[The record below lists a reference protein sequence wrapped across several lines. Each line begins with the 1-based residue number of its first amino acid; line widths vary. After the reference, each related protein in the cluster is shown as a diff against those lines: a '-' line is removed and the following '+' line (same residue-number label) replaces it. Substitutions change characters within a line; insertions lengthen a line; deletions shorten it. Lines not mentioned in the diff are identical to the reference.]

1 MYTAIYR
8 TKKGSK
14 TYSYLKLVEGKRV
27 GTTIQ
32 KTIIH
37 NFGRVDDKAAAF
49 ITNLVL
55 KIKTE
60 TKENILNQIQ
70 SLDAKLYALPT
81 AIYTICQK
89 DLMLDHILSSAFAET
104 KITSDVVL
112 FSILMIIHRIIDPDS
127 KLALTRWYKHIALPV
142 ELPSEIDV
150 SSFYYTLD
158 YLMDKKEE
166 IEKRLYVRL
175 LEKGLIEATIVFYDL
190 TSSYF
195 EGVTVPMSKK
205 GYSRDHR
212 PECKQITLGLV
223 IDKKN
228 RLPLYH
234 EVFEGNRKDCKTVE
248 GVLKKLKSM
257 FLITNVIFVA
267 DKGMLTPDTLKL
279 LSEHHYQSILSES
292 VRNAFSQ
299 RQRRELFAR
308 KDTFEKLKDE
318 EGEDILWY
326 TTASHKNGTEVIL
339 CYSPQTA
346 YKAKQ
351 TRDVK
356 LKKMV
361 AFIRDKKE
369 EHAGDADD
377 QELTRMVF
385 AKLVEKKIRKYFV
398 TKKNKKKKTPTELFT
413 LKKDVVTR
421 EEYMDGMWIVK
432 SSTKQLSTKELITT
446 YKDLKMIEAA
456 FRTLKN
462 VIELRPIGHHKD
474 ERVKGHVFICILA
487 FLAGR
492 LLEMKTGKTLKM
504 IREDY
509 TSAVMLPLPEQPI
522 IVGGQDL
529 LSKVQA

>member
-1 MYTAIYR
+1 MYASISIKR
-8 TKKGSK
+8 IGGK
-14 TYSYLKLVEGKRV
+14 TYKYLRLVEGKRV
-27 GTTIQ
+27 GANVIK
-32 KTIIH
+32 KTIY
-37 NFGRVDDKAAAF
+37 NFGRVDDQAAVSMTNF
-49 ITNLVL
+49 IN
-55 KIKTE
+55 KIKE
-60 TKENILNQIQ
+60 DAKENILKQIQ

-89 DLMLDHILSSAFAET
+89 DLILGNILSSVFAGT
-104 KITSDVVL
+104 KITSDVTL
-112 FSILMIIHRIIDPDS
+112 FTFLMIIHRIIDPDS
-127 KLALTRWYKHIALPV
+127 KLSLTRWYKHIALPV
-142 ELPSEIDV
+142 DLPTEIDV

-158 YLMDKKEE
+158 YLLSKKEA
-166 IEKRLYVRL
+166 IEKQLYDHL

-195 EGVTVPMSKK
+195 EGVTVSMSKK

-212 PECKQITLGLV
+212 PDCKQITLGLV

-234 EVFEGNRKDCKTVE
+234 KVYDGNMKDCKTVE
-248 GVLKKLKSM
+248 GVLEKLKNM
-257 FLITNVIFVA
+257 FSITDVIFVA

-279 LSEHHYQSILSES
+279 LSKHHYQSILSES

-299 RQRRELFAR
+299 KQRRELFAK

-318 EGEDILWY
+318 EGEDVLWY
-326 TTASHKNGTEVIL
+326 TTTSHKNGTDIIL

-346 YKAKQ
+346 YRTKQ
-351 TRDVK
+351 TRDTK
-356 LKKMV
+356 LKKMIE
-361 AFIRDKKE
+361 FIKEKKE
-369 EHAGDADD
+369 EHAADQDD
-377 QELTRMVF
+377 QEFTQMVF

-398 TKKNKKKKTPTELFT
+398 TKKNKKKKNPMELFT

-432 SSTKQLSTKELITT
+432 SSTKQLSTEELITT
-446 YKDLKMIEAA
+446 YKDLKMIEAS

-462 VIELRPIGHHKD
+462 VIELRPINHHKD
-474 ERVKGHVFICILA
+474 ERVQGHVFVCILA

-509 TSAVMLPLPEQPI
+509 TSAVMLPLPEKPI